1 MSSSSSS
8 FSCVARVVMSSTR
21 ECLTKCVPTSA
32 HFVGAAGSTE
42 SLEQSKSDKV
52 PVDGVDR
59 GASKSYS
66 GITTIRE

>member
-42 SLEQSKSDKV
+42 SVEQSRAKSL
-52 PVDGVDR
+52 
-59 GASKSYS
+59 
-66 GITTIRE
+66 